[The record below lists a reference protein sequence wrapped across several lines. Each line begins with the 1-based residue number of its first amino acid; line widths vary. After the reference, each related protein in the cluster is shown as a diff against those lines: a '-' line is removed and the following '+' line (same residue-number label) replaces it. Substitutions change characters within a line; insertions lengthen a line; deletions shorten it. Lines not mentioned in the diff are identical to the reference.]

1 MSLGL
6 LASVLVF
13 GFVTSITPGPNNTFL
28 FTSGANFGVRR
39 SLPYA
44 NGIIAGLSVM
54 MLAIAAGLGIIF
66 ATIPAIYQS
75 LKWAGFAYV
84 TYLAYQI
91 AISSGKAELSQAR
104 VIGFARSV
112 AFQFINPKAWIIMS
126 AFMATFIHLD
136 APPLETLTLCVLF
149 LAVTWPGGVI
159 WAAGGQVLSKWLN
172 NQSRRQVFNISAA
185 VLLVASMIPV
195 LLIH

>member
-1 MSLGL
+1 V

-54 MLAIAAGLGIIF
+54 MVAIGAGLGAIF
-66 ATIPAIYQS
+66 AASPTIYEA
-75 LKWAGFAYV
+75 LKWVGFAYV
-84 TYLAYQI
+84 IYLAFLI
-91 AISSGKAELSQAR
+91 ARSTSKSESGEAKY
-104 VIGFARSV
+104 IGFARSV

-126 AFMATFIHLD
+126 AFMATFIHVD
-136 APPLETLTLCVLF
+136 DPLLTTLLTCAVF
-149 LAVTWPGGVI
+149 LVVTWPGGVI
-159 WAAGGQVLSKWLN
+159 WAASGQVLSVWLSN
-172 NQSRRQVFNISAA
+172 PVRRRVFNIVSA

-195 LLIH
+195 LLSH

>member
-1 MSLGL
+1 MTFGL

-54 MLAIAAGLGIIF
+54 MLAIAAGLGVIF
-66 ATIPAIYQS
+66 ATTPLIYQS
-75 LKWAGFAYV
+75 LKWVGFAYIV
-84 TYLAYQI
+84 YMAYLI
-91 AISSGKAELSQAR
+91 ARSTTKSESGEAR
-104 VIGFARSV
+104 YIGFARSV

-136 APPLETLTLCVLF
+136 DPLPTTITNCVAF
-149 LAVTWPGGVI
+149 LIVTWPGGVI
-159 WAAGGQVLSKWLN
+159 WAAGGQVLSNWLSN
-172 NQSRRQVFNISAA
+172 PRRRRIFNIVAA

-195 LLIH
+195 LTLH

>member
-1 MSLGL
+1 MSFDL

-44 NGIIAGLSVM
+44 NGIIAGLSIM
-54 MLAIAAGLGIIF
+54 MIAIGAGLGVIF
-66 ATIPAIYQS
+66 VTTPLIYQS
-75 LKWAGFAYV
+75 LKWVGFAYIV
-84 TYLAYQI
+84 YMAYLI
-91 AISSGKAELSQAR
+91 ARSTGGSSAGEAR
-104 VIGFARSV
+104 YVGFGRSV

-136 APPLETLTLCVLF
+136 NPLPTTVTTCAVF

-159 WAAGGQVLSKWLN
+159 WAAGGQVLSRFLDN
-172 NQSRRQVFNISAA
+172 PSRRRAFNVTAA
-185 VLLVASMIPV
+185 GLLVASMIPV

>member
-1 MSLGL
+1 M

-54 MLAIAAGLGIIF
+54 MVAIGAGLGAIF
-66 ATIPAIYQS
+66 AASPTIYEA
-75 LKWAGFAYV
+75 LKWVGFAYV
-84 TYLAYQI
+84 IYLAFLI
-91 AISSGKAELSQAR
+91 ARSTSKSESGEAKY
-104 VIGFARSV
+104 IGFARSV

-126 AFMATFIHLD
+126 AFMATFIHVD
-136 APPLETLTLCVLF
+136 DPLLTTLLTCAVF
-149 LAVTWPGGVI
+149 LVVTWPGGVI
-159 WAAGGQVLSKWLN
+159 WAASGQVLSVWLSN
-172 NQSRRQVFNISAA
+172 PVRRRVFNIVSA

-195 LLIH
+195 LLSH

>member
-1 MSLGL
+1 MTFGL

-44 NGIIAGLSVM
+44 NGIIAGLTVM
-54 MLAIAAGLGIIF
+54 MVAIGAGLGVIF
-66 ATIPAIYQS
+66 AASPLIYQS
-75 LKWAGFAYV
+75 LKWVGFAYV
-84 TYLAYQI
+84 VYMAYQI
-91 AISSGKAELSQAR
+91 ARSTGKSESGEPR
-104 VIGFARSV
+104 YIGFSRSV

-136 APPLETLTLCVLF
+136 DPLLTTITTCVVF
-149 LAVTWPGGVI
+149 LIVTWPGGVI
-159 WAAGGQVLSKWLN
+159 WAAGGQVLSKWL
-172 NQSRRQVFNISAA
+172 SSPRRRRAFNITAG

-195 LLIH
+195 LALH

>member
-1 MSLGL
+1 MSFSL

-44 NGIIAGLSVM
+44 NGIIAGLTIMTV
-54 MLAIAAGLGIIF
+54 AIAAGLGAIF
-66 ATIPAIYQS
+66 AAAPDVYQS
-75 LKWAGFAYV
+75 LKWVGFAYIV
-84 TYLAYQI
+84 YIAVQI
-91 AISSGKAELSQAR
+91 ARSSGTSETGEAR
-104 VIGFARSV
+104 YIGFARSV
-112 AFQFINPKAWIIMS
+112 AFQFVNPKAWIIMS
-126 AFMATFIHLD
+126 AFMATFVHLSD
-136 APPLETLTLCVLF
+136 PPLTSITVCLVF

-159 WAAGGQVLSKWLN
+159 WAAGGQILSKWLSN
-172 NQSRRQVFNISAA
+172 PARRRAFNISAA

-195 LLIH
+195 LFIH

>member
-1 MSLGL
+1 MSFSL
-6 LASVLVF
+6 LASVVVF

-54 MLAIAAGLGIIF
+54 MIAIGAGLGAIF
-66 ATIPAIYQS
+66 AASPVIYQS
-75 LKWAGFAYV
+75 LKWVGFAYIV
-84 TYLAYQI
+84 YLAFLI
-91 AISSGKAELSQAR
+91 ARSTSKSETGELKY
-104 VIGFARSV
+104 IGFARSV
-112 AFQFINPKAWIIMS
+112 AFQFINPKACIIMS

-136 APPLETLTLCVLF
+136 DPLPVTITLCVVF
-149 LAVTWPGGVI
+149 LIVTWPGGVI
-159 WAAGGQVLSKWLN
+159 WAAGGQVLSNWLSN
-172 NQSRRQVFNISAA
+172 PKRRRVFNIAAA

-195 LLIH
+195 VLTH